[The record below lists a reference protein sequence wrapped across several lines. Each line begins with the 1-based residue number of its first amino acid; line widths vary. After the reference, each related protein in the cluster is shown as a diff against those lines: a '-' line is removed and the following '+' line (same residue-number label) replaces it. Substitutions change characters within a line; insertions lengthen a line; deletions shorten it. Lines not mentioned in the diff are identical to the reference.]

1 MSHLTEPLRCFQGHN
16 DPSDEEGA
24 EALAEPTEQLL
35 KILFDVQTYRA
46 ALLAYDID
54 PNLMPLGKLSRRHV
68 EQGLVLLTEV
78 QASLEDATLSP
89 ERRAAALADA
99 SNRFNTLVPHS
110 QPLLIDSK
118 PALARK
124 VRGARQ
130 QRYTLSPPRTK
141 MSPRRARHPMW
152 CAVGG
157 GIRRKPVPAPV
168 PATRD
173 PSQLARGVAALTY
186 C

>member
-1 MSHLTEPLRCFQGHN
+1 LQG
-16 DPSDEEGA
+16 DDDASDEEGA
-24 EALAEPTEQLL
+24 EALAEPTEELL

-46 ALLAYDID
+46 ALLEYDID

-68 EQGLVLLTEV
+68 EQGLALLTEV
-78 QASLEDATLSP
+78 QASLDDATLSP

-124 VRGARQ
+124 VR
-130 QRYTLSPPRTK
+130 
-141 MSPRRARHPMW
+141 
-152 CAVGG
+152 
-157 GIRRKPVPAPV
+157 
-168 PATRD
+168 
-173 PSQLARGVAALTY
+173 
-186 C
+186 